1 MTTRVCITVDTEFS
15 IGGAFADDTRAPIAE
30 PLVWCDVG
38 GRSQGLGFL
47 LEQFQRSQIPATFF
61 VEALQRHYFR
71 DDPMGAIA
79 RRIHADGHDVQ
90 LHAHPCWSVFRH
102 ADWRERVRREP
113 RQDDFHGRDEDS
125 SLELI
130 RDGQATFGDWKLP
143 APTVFRSGSL
153 QHDDAMYRAL
163 ARAGMP
169 YSSSV
174 GVAMFDSGDERYR
187 LYSGMHRRHGVL
199 EFPVLTFEDWRVG
212 GRRHRKVL
220 TISGTSFAET
230 RLLLERAHAAQ
241 LPLVVVLTHPFEYVQ
256 WREPGRGPARAH
268 AVNQRRLADLCRY
281 LDGERER
288 FLPCAMAS
296 AAPALAVTGGAVTA
310 SAGRN
315 NLLLQGS
322 LWRSLRRMAT
332 QVGYDRYGA
341 MALQRQERAA

>member
-1 MTTRVCITVDTEFS
+1 MATRVCITVDTEFS
-15 IGGAFADDTRAPIAE
+15 IGGAFADADRTPVGE

-61 VEALQRHYFR
+61 VEALQQQYFR
-71 DDPMGAIA
+71 HDPMGAIA
-79 RRIHADGHDVQ
+79 RRIHAEGHDVQ

-102 ADWRERVRREP
+102 SDWRERVRQQP

-130 RDGQATFGDWKLP
+130 REGLATFGGWDVP

-153 QHDDAMYRAL
+153 QHDDSMYRAL
-163 ARAGMP
+163 ARSGMP

-187 LYSGMHRRHGVL
+187 LYSGMHRRHGVV
-199 EFPVLTFEDWRVG
+199 EFPVLTFEDWRFGV
-212 GRRHRKVL
+212 RSHRKVL

-256 WREPGRGPARAH
+256 CRDHGRSPARTH
-268 AVNQRRLADLCRY
+268 GVNQERLTQLCRY
-281 LDGERER
+281 LDGERGH
-288 FLPCAMAS
+288 FLPCTLGG
-296 AAPALAVTGGAVTA
+296 AAPVLAAAVDTA
-310 SAGRN
+310 AVDAD

-322 LWRSLRRMAT
+322 SWRSLHRMAT
-332 QVGYDRYGA
+332 QVTYDRYGA
-341 MALQRQERAA
+341 LALQRLERAA